1 MKYQHLLALVLL
13 FFCTE
18 ILSIEHPVLQVR
30 TIAIS
35 PYGIETQGQQSGI
48 YYDLANLLLKKANIE
63 SQHYIYP
70 YARIIHE
77 LKVGRTDLT
86 IMFKYKELEPYVAY
100 IYPLPTLKN
109 IVIGR
114 KGQDFTS
121 IESLRGMSIGY
132 LRGAKFS
139 DAIDNDSVIDKQT
152 ITDISQGV
160 TMLSLH
166 RIDAIIGPAA
176 PIFSAAK
183 KLNLADDFF
192 GKPLIVSER
201 TPWLQLS
208 KKSLH
213 KVSQKQL
220 KAIFS
225 EIMAQGELEK
235 IQNKY
240 H

>member
-1 MKYQHLLALVLL
+1 MKYQHLLVLVLL
-13 FFCTE
+13 CFCTE
-18 ILSIEHPVLQVR
+18 VFSSEHPVLQVR

-48 YYDLANLLLKKANIE
+48 YYDLANLLLKKTDLE
-63 SQHYIYP
+63 SQHFIYP

-77 LKVGRTDLT
+77 LKVGTTDLT
-86 IMFKYKELEPYVAY
+86 IMFKYKELEPYVEY

-121 IESLRGMSIGY
+121 IESLHGLTIGY

-139 DAIDNDSVIDKQT
+139 DAIDNDNVINKQT

-160 TMLSLH
+160 TMLSLG
-166 RIDAIIGPAA
+166 RVDAIIGPSA
-176 PIFSAAK
+176 PILSAAK
-183 KLNLADDFF
+183 KLKLPDDFF
-192 GKPLIVSER
+192 GKPLVVSER

-213 KVSQKQL
+213 KVSQEQL
-220 KAIFS
+220 KAVFS
-225 EIMAQGELEK
+225 RIMVEGELKK
-235 IQNKY
+235 IQKKY
-240 H
+240 Q

>member
-1 MKYQHLLALVLL
+1 MKYQHLLALVS
-13 FFCTE
+13 FFYCAE
-18 ILSIEHPVLQVR
+18 ILSNKQPVLQVR

-77 LKVGRTDLT
+77 LKVGKTDLT
-86 IMFKYKELEPYVAY
+86 IMFKYKELEPYVDY
-100 IYPLPTLKN
+100 VYPLPTLKN

-166 RIDAIIGPAA
+166 RIDAIIGPAS

-183 KLNLADDFF
+183 NLNLADDFF
-192 GKPLIVSER
+192 GKPLVVSER

-213 KVSQKQL
+213 KVSKKQL
-220 KAIFS
+220 EGLFS
-225 EIMAQGELEK
+225 EIMTQGELEK
-235 IQNKY
+235 IQQKY
-240 H
+240 